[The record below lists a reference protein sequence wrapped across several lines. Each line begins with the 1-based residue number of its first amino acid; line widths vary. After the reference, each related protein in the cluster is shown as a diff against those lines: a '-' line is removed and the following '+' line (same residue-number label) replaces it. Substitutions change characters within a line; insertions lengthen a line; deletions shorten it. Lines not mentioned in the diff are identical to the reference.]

1 MDSRGRLT
9 AQHSCGHDNIEHAKS
24 CDYSAHGWM
33 QHERPKDGIVAQEVV
48 AIPQAKPREKQ
59 QHDAYLEKKKRAE
72 NANQPCQEGA
82 RVNARFRVRR
92 VVRQRRGSQCSCHRL
107 ARSSFGRRPC
117 RQRALALL
125 LNHTAERG

>member
-9 AQHSCGHDNIEHAKS
+9 AQHSRGQDDIERAKP
-24 CDYSAHGWM
+24 CNDAAHGWM
-33 QHERPKDGIVAQEVV
+33 QHEGSKAGIVAQEVV

-92 VVRQRRGSQCSCHRL
+92 AVRQRRDSQCSCHKL
-107 ARSSFGRRPC
+107 ARSSCGRRPC
-117 RQRALALL
+117 RQRVLALL